1 MNRLDQLADLAKQ
14 AGCTVLRDEPM
25 KLHTTFKIGGP
36 ADLFITVT
44 DRSAVQ
50 KVYRAA
56 HELEIPILALGNGS
70 NMLVS
75 DEGIRGAVVSLAG
88 EFKEVV
94 LSGETSVT
102 AGAGATLAQ
111 VCAFAKE
118 HSLTGLEFAWG
129 IPGAAGGAAY
139 MNAGAYNN
147 EMSSVL
153 ASCTHVTKAGQIG
166 SLKGDELELGYRHSA
181 YTDNGSTI
189 LFLTLNL
196 EHGCQDQIQRTM
208 DDLYE
213 RRKSKQPLELPSAGS
228 VFKRPPGHFAGSLI
242 ESCGLKGRR
251 VGGAMVSEKHA
262 GFIVNVGG
270 ATCSDVVG
278 LINIIK
284 ETVFSQTGV
293 TLECEVKIFQ

>member
-1 MNRLDQLADLAKQ
+1 
-14 AGCTVLRDEPM
+14 
-25 KLHTTFKIGGP
+25 
-36 ADLFITVT
+36 
-44 DRSAVQ
+44 
-50 KVYRAA
+50 
-56 HELEIPILALGNGS
+56 
-70 NMLVS
+70 
-75 DEGIRGAVVSLAG
+75 VVSLAG

-153 ASCTHVTKAGQIG
+153 ASCTHVTKAGEIG
-166 SLKGDELELGYRHSA
+166 SLQGDELELGYRHSA

-196 EHGCQDQIQRTM
+196 EHGRQDQIQRTM

-213 RRKSKQPLELPSAGS
+213 RRKSKQPLEFFRNQTRVPHDSAHGVS
-228 VFKRPPGHFAGSLI
+228 INRVMSGDSDKPLSIRHDDMCLSLAEDG
-242 ESCGLKGRR
+242 ESSFLKGPDCS
-251 VGGAMVSEKHA
+251 AMWHSGNLRHLLCRDLNLSHIGTGRSIRHCCKILADGV
-262 GFIVNVGG
+262 F
-270 ATCSDVVG
+270 DVVQGFFFG
-278 LINIIK
+278 LSLRP
-284 ETVFSQTGV
+284 TSWQRRTGDRITPV
-293 TLECEVKIFQ
+293 RLLQNDLVLHKSIL